1 MKYKIL
7 ISTTA
12 YNQITECVSFAA
24 NVSTDAAKQLY
35 LDIMSSINSLEDMPE
50 RCPVV
55 NELKTIFGA
64 TRKLLI
70 DKGRYATLFRIN
82 GDTVFIN
89 YVIDLR
95 SNKYLKELFK

>member
-7 ISTTA
+7 ISTTS
-12 YNQITECVSFAA
+12 YNQITECVSFVA
-24 NVSTDAAKQLY
+24 NVSADAAKQLY
-35 LDIMSSINSLEDMPE
+35 LEIKKSINSLEEMPE
-50 RCPVV
+50 RCPLV

-70 DKGRYATLFRIN
+70 NNGRYAALFRIN

-89 YVIDLR
+89 YLIDLR
-95 SNKYLKELFK
+95 TNKYLKELFK